1 MMALGIWASNPPASD
16 VAADSSFSQNV
27 HSKNVV
33 KNALGSRI
41 DMAWKH
47 GACLNGDPRKIQCKF
62 FQKTITGGVYRW
74 KHHFVGLKKDAIA
87 CKSVTEA
94 VKRSLRLLWVCSKD

>member
-62 FQKTITGGVYRW
+62 FQKTITGP
-74 KHHFVGLKKDAIA
+74 
-87 CKSVTEA
+87 
-94 VKRSLRLLWVCSKD
+94 LRGTQKGCNCLQK